1 MSLKTDFLKSHFLES
16 SWRCSW
22 SNPTRMQKEGVS
34 NRGMHKGILLNISDR
49 AQCIEQR
56 WYAFLVLLGRGTQ
69 MHRRLEAFALRAH
82 TWRKTIMHP
91 LGSIGLIYTY
101 IFLSDAELLNTTS
114 IKDRVHPRHVHLVIG
129 RPWCATFFVTMLI
142 ATSLVPSM
150 PVLLF
155 RILCCADLSS
165 RT

>member
-1 MSLKTDFLKSHFLES
+1 
-16 SWRCSW
+16 
-22 SNPTRMQKEGVS
+22 
-34 NRGMHKGILLNISDR
+34 
-49 AQCIEQR
+49 
-56 WYAFLVLLGRGTQ
+56 
-69 MHRRLEAFALRAH
+69 
-82 TWRKTIMHP
+82 MHP

-101 IFLSDAELLNTTS
+101 IFLSDGELLNTTS
-114 IKDRVHPRHVHLVIG
+114 IKDRVQPKTYISSDRKTLV
-129 RPWCATFFVTMLI
+129 CNFFVTMLI